1 MHPLLILSLKIA
13 KVKFLGVKLS
23 NLIRQHSIDIHVAIL
38 PTVFKDKLPTRPG
51 IKPYVSPVHDMLHVE
66 MSD

>member
-23 NLIRQHSIDIHVAIL
+23 NLIRQHSIDGHVAIL
-38 PTVFKDKLPTRPG
+38 PTVFKDKLPKDKHQL
-51 IKPYVSPVHDMLHVE
+51 IHLLWILMLIW
-66 MSD
+66 